1 MVENVIIIGSG
12 PAGYTSAI
20 YASRDFLNPLL
31 IRGFEI
37 GGQLMLT
44 SEIENY
50 PGFKSIKGPDLMS
63 QFEEQIKNLKC
74 RTVDD
79 LVSKVDFT
87 SYPFK
92 VFVQDNVHEAY
103 SVIIATGASVRWLG
117 IENEKRLI
125 GKGVSGCAVCDGF
138 FFKNK
143 EVIVVGGGDSAME
156 DANYLSTLTEHVT
169 LIHRKDKFRASKIM
183 QERVLSNKKIKVLW
197 DSQVLDILGKN
208 KVEKVKIKNVKTG
221 EESELS
227 AEGVFIAIGHTPNT
241 DMFRDQIELD
251 QDGYILTNNF
261 TRTSKEGIF
270 AAGDVQDR
278 RYKQAI
284 IAAGWGS
291 MCAMDA
297 RMFLEEKGIKT

>member
-12 PAGYTSAI
+12 PAGCTSAI

-79 LVSKVDFT
+79 NISKVDFT

-92 VFVQDNVHEAY
+92 VFVQDNVYEAY

-138 FFKNK
+138 FFKKK

-156 DANYLSTLTEHVT
+156 DANYLSTLTDHVT
-169 LIHRKDKFRASKIM
+169 IIHRKDKFRASKIM
-183 QERVLSNKKIKVLW
+183 QERVLSNKKIKVVW
-197 DSQVLDILGKN
+197 DSQVQDILGKD
-208 KVEKVKIKNVKTG
+208 KVERVKIKNVKTG

-227 AEGVFIAIGHTPNT
+227 ADGVFIAIGHTPNT
-241 DMFRDQIELD
+241 ELFRGQIELD
-251 QDGYILTNNF
+251 RDGYILTNNF
-261 TRTSKEGIF
+261 TRTSREGIF

-297 RMFLEEKGIKT
+297 RMFLEERGIKT

>member
-12 PAGYTSAI
+12 PAGYTAAI

-50 PGFKSIKGPDLMS
+50 PGFKSINGPDLMS
-63 QFEEQIKNLKC
+63 QFEEQIKNLEC

-79 LVSKVDFT
+79 NGSKVDFT

-92 VFVQDNVHEAY
+92 IFVQDDVYEAY

-117 IENEKRLI
+117 VENEKRLI

-156 DANYLSTLTEHVT
+156 DANYLSTLTDHVT
-169 LIHRKDKFRASKIM
+169 IIHRKDKFRASKIM
-183 QERVLSNKKIKVLW
+183 QERVLSNKKIKVVW
-197 DSQVLDILGKN
+197 DSQVEDILGKD
-208 KVEKVKIKNVKTG
+208 KVERVKIKNVKTG

-227 AEGVFIAIGHTPNT
+227 AQGVFIAIGHTPNT
-241 DMFRDQIELD
+241 ELFRDQIELD

-261 TRTSKEGIF
+261 TRTSREGIF

-297 RMFLEEKGIKT
+297 RMFLEDKDIQV

>member
-12 PAGYTSAI
+12 PAGYTAAI

-50 PGFKSIKGPDLMS
+50 PGFKSINGPDLMS
-63 QFEEQIKNLKC
+63 QFEEQIKNLEC

-79 LVSKVDFT
+79 NVSKVDFT

-92 VFVQDNVHEAY
+92 IFVQDDVYEAY

-156 DANYLSTLTEHVT
+156 DASYLSTLTDHVT
-169 LIHRKDKFRASKIM
+169 IIHRKDKFRASKIM
-183 QERVLSNKKIKVLW
+183 QERVLSNTKIKVVW
-197 DSQVLDILGKN
+197 DSQVEDILGN
-208 KVEKVKIKNVKTG
+208 DKVERVKIKNVKTG

-227 AEGVFIAIGHTPNT
+227 AQGVFIAIGHTPNT
-241 DMFRDQIELD
+241 ELFRDQIELD
-251 QDGYILTNNF
+251 HDAYILTNNF
-261 TRTSKEGIF
+261 TRTSREGIF

-297 RMFLEEKGIKT
+297 RMFLEDKDIQV